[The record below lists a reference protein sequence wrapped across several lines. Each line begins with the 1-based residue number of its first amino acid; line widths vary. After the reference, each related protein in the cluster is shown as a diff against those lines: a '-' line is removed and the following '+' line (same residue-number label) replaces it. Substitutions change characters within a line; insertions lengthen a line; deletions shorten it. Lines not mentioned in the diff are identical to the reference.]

1 MCKSE
6 EQDFGRVEHPN
17 SVVVPGLVSGDPDVV
32 RREPELACEPPEG
45 VDVDAKVVRS
55 GLEVPRL
62 FVMCDEGVER
72 DEHSYL
78 GCVSPVRSP

>member
-32 RREPELACEPPEG
+32 RRDPELACEPPEG
-45 VDVDAKVVRS
+45 VDVDPEVVCRC
-55 GLEVPRL
+55 LEVPRL
-62 FVMCDEGVER
+62 FVMGNEGVEL
-72 DEHSYL
+72 DQHA
-78 GCVSPVRSP
+78 